1 MRSLILFL
9 MIVPLLGAF
18 ELGLIPIKI
27 SSTVTCFLGKP
38 EVMNTTNNGN
48 MVNSCYIATS
58 QGYVVIDSGSSYA
71 YAASAYKAMQI
82 TQELPV
88 ILVIDTHV
96 HDDHWLGNGFFVA
109 QGVRVLGSDDFAH
122 NSSIASPT
130 RIQTHIS
137 PQAYA
142 NTIPIRPTE
151 MIDHDTNLTFGTTT
165 LELHLIPTLAHS
177 AKDVVIFVPQ
187 SKTLFAG
194 DLVFNDRIPSL
205 LGGDINGW
213 IGALEQLKTYGATT
227 IIGGHGVKT
236 DAEAMTMTYGY
247 LTRLRYEVRH
257 ALHAGW
263 GIEETM
269 KIVTMPEY
277 KHLKMF
283 ETLHRS
289 NVETA
294 YRTLEWEQ

>member
-18 ELGLIPIKI
+18 ELGLIPTKI

-142 NTIPIRPTE
+142 NTIPIRPIE

-165 LELHLIPTLAHS
+165 LELHLIPMLAHS
-177 AKDVVIFVPQ
+177 AKDMVIFVPQ

-213 IGALEQLKTYGATT
+213 IWALEQLKTYGATT

-269 KIVTMPEY
+269 KTVTMPEY

>member
-1 MRSLILFL
+1 MRSLILLAF
-9 MIVPLLGAF
+9 IVPLLGAF
-18 ELGLIPIKI
+18 ELGLIPTKI

-48 MVNSCYIATS
+48 MVNSCYLATPK
-58 QGYVVIDSGSSYA
+58 GYVVIDSGSSYA

-122 NSSIASPT
+122 NSSIDFPT

-137 PQAYA
+137 PEAYA
-142 NTIPIRPTE
+142 NTIPTRPTE

-165 LELHLIPTLAHS
+165 LQLHLIPTLAHS

-247 LTRLRYEVRH
+247 LTRLRHEVRT
-257 ALHAGW
+257 ALKAGL

-269 KIVTMPEY
+269 NRVTMPEY
-277 KHLKMF
+277 HGLKMF
-283 ETLHRS
+283 ATLHRS
-289 NVETA
+289 NVEAA